1 MLETQNETG
10 KITSRFERVTEEFL
24 ELLKRYKVALDEAVL
39 LITNYKTE
47 VFPFLEKAVDRIL
60 VTEELESFKNYGR
73 ISPVSETENV
83 GIPFAVCSTS
93 YGEDDEVLFDIIQKI
108 YQEFESMSKPFSYFF
123 FSDPEGRLEVS
134 ENIARIVQLLFV
146 DKVSS
151 SKGKGGIIVNLRTL
165 PMLPS
170 GGSKIFVDKN
180 IRRDPHNIIGKLKGL
195 LNESYKIIDDDR
207 VFGGGSLTYCLKVI
221 AESANIDVS
230 ILDLTITSDIVEA
243 DKIRNLIQAF
253 SEIAEK
259 EFT

>member
-24 ELLKRYKVALDEAVL
+24 ELLKRYRVALDEAVS

-47 VFPFLEKAVDRIL
+47 VFPVLEKAVNRIL

-73 ISPVSETENV
+73 ISAVSETKNV

-93 YGEDDEVLFDIIQKI
+93 YGEDDKLFDVMQKI
-108 YQEFESMSKPFSYFF
+108 YQEFEGMSKPFSYFF

-146 DKVSS
+146 DKVSNS
-151 SKGKGGIIVNLRTL
+151 NGKGGIIVNLKTL
-165 PMLPS
+165 PILPS
-170 GGSKIFVDKN
+170 GGSKIFVNKN
-180 IRRDPHNIIGKLKGL
+180 IRRDPHNIMGKLKGL
-195 LNESYKIIDDDR
+195 LDESYEIIDDEK
-207 VFGGGSLTYCLKVI
+207 VFGGGSLTYCLNVI

-230 ILDLTITSDIVEA
+230 ILDLTITSDLVEA
-243 DKIRNLIQAF
+243 DRIRKLIQAF